1 MLIRPQVAR
10 WDLLQLHLIES
21 ALYCIYTT
29 SSTKL
34 FCILRYWL
42 QCIFLLHLAFSVLHL
57 PKSDL
62 MQNVEHSL
70 LYGCRVNVVFV
81 ACCASYFPVAQCLIG
96 MVLVVDYQVA
106 RDSVVWDKILPP
118 LSLIPLVP
126 PLSVS
131 LASKITTESFWKQPI
146 VGREQCCNVLKSAP
160 VVHNVEYE
168 LSNTTFC
175 GVCQWSKGD
184 GGQGVGCL
192 PYLWH
197 FFMILIMTKVRVM
210 NFEQVGWMLGR
221 MSEQS

>member
-1 MLIRPQVAR
+1 MNFTKRENIHMTSKEHLILESHKRRNLWKAAQSCAYQAPSDTVGPFTTASYR
-10 WDLLQLHLIES
+10 KCVLLHLHYIFNK
-21 ALYCIYTT
+21 AL
-29 SSTKL
+29 L
-34 FCILRYWL
+34 HPQILAPMHL
-42 QCIFLLHLAFSVLHL
+42 LLHLAFSVLHL

-131 LASKITTESFWKQPI
+131 LASKITPESFWKQPV
-146 VGREQCCNVLKSAP
+146 VGREPCCNVLESAP
-160 VVHNVEYE
+160 VLHKVEYE
-168 LSNTTFC
+168 LSNNTFC
-175 GVCQWSKGD
+175 GFWQ
-184 GGQGVGCL
+184 
-192 PYLWH
+192 
-197 FFMILIMTKVRVM
+197 
-210 NFEQVGWMLGR
+210 
-221 MSEQS
+221 